1 MPADRS
7 RQDVELFD
15 KQTAYS
21 GFFDLKIYHFRYRR
35 FDGTWSRRHDREV
48 FERGPTV
55 AVVLFDPVRDCVVL
69 VEQFRA
75 PMLDDA
81 AGPWVIEAAAGI
93 IDPGESVDDV
103 VHREA
108 REETGLIIDRLIR
121 LFDVVPSPG
130 GSTERISLYVGLV
143 NAEGAGGVHGLAA
156 EDEDI
161 RTVVM
166 PLAEALSEIG
176 GRIVT
181 APAIIGLQWLAL
193 NGGRFAEDAPRG

>member
-1 MPADRS
+1 MPDYRS
-7 RQDVELFD
+7 IKDVELFH
-15 KQTAYS
+15 KQIAYS

-35 FDGTWSRRHDREV
+35 YDGTWSRRHDREV

-55 AVVLFDPVRDCVVL
+55 AVVLFDPVRGCVML

-93 IDPGESVDDV
+93 IEPDETIDDV
-103 VHREA
+103 VRREA
-108 REETGLIIDRLIR
+108 REETGLEVDRLIR

-130 GSTERISLYVGLV
+130 GSTERISLYIGLV
-143 NAEGAGGVHGLAA
+143 NAENAGGVHGLDA

-161 RTVVM
+161 RTVIM
-166 PLAEALSEIG
+166 PLAEAVAEIG

-181 APAIIGLQWLAL
+181 APAVIGLQWLAL
-193 NGGRFAEDAPRG
+193 NGERVAAESAG